1 MLSKKFINELEKMIR
16 HIVKLYEEGQGIGSY
31 SIDYR
36 IDETNVHYPTTIN
49 DSVGQIV
56 MYKYSIAYNGE
67 KIINFYLKTRD
78 IMETVKYLSNETEQ
92 LLKKKNKW

>member
-1 MLSKKFINELEKMIR
+1 
-16 HIVKLYEEGQGIGSY
+16 
-31 SIDYR
+31 
-36 IDETNVHYPTTIN
+36 
-49 DSVGQIV
+49 